1 MLVTTDNLTLLRWDE
16 VGYSKQ
22 KFNITNFKEV
32 LSCVEII
39 TAEFSKYNQ
48 EWTSRMT
55 DGLAD
60 PLADPLAESLQNL
73 RLEPPPPPSSITQ
86 ELKVFSILLNT

>member
-39 TAEFSKYNQ
+39 TAECLKYNQ

-55 DGLAD
+55 DG
-60 PLADPLAESLQNL
+60 PADPLAESLQNL

-86 ELKVFSILLNT
+86 ELKVFLIPLNT